1 MAASID
7 DAGGVGGGNGSTS
20 YIGEWGDWTIHN
32 NISSSISSSSS
43 NNSALGIYA
52 VSSGDKLDQHLHQQQ
67 QQEGDVMRMVH
78 LAGDWSNDSTSDDP
92 YSDVPYLRQLVLA
105 SFLATFVIGLLG
117 NSLVIFV
124 VCSFADIRRK
134 SVANYYILSLA
145 IADWCFVLFLPLY
158 AVATFTH
165 SWQFGTV
172 LCKLATGVREAN
184 RYASIF
190 TLVAL
195 SVDR

>member
-1 MAASID
+1 MMQEEWEVEMPAPATAENGEIGLFTTASVVAVAIT
-7 DAGGVGGGNGSTS
+7 VRWEST
-20 YIGEWGDWTIHN
+20 
-32 NISSSISSSSS
+32 
-43 NNSALGIYA
+43 
-52 VSSGDKLDQHLHQQQ
+52 QCHLATNVDRHLQHQQQ
-67 QQEGDVMRMVH
+67 QQQQQGDVMGMVH
-78 LAGDWSNDSTSDDP
+78 LAGDWSNNSTSDDDP
-92 YSDVPYLRQLVLA
+92 YSNVPYLRQLVLA

-124 VCSFADIRRK
+124 VCSFADVRRK